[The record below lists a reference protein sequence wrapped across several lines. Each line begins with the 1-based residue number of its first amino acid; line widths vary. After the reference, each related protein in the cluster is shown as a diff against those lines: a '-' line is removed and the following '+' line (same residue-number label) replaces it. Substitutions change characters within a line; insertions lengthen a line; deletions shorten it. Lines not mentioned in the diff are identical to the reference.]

1 MPERAPSPPEGTPL
15 AALEVALA
23 KADRVRGRHHV
34 PGAHGAGRTRGDVRI
49 EAKADTSSDRATGA
63 RPATVCLISLYLSE
77 SLAVRQLCASLK
89 AHGHRCS
96 LIFFKEFRWEVFRPV
111 TAREEELLL
120 ALLGELKPDLV
131 GISLTSSLVADL
143 AYDLADK
150 VRDRTTAKV
159 IVGGAHP
166 SVSPEEALEHADFVC
181 RGEGEDAII
190 EVADAIANGRAFDQ
204 IANIWTRHN
213 GEVVHNDVR
222 PLEANLD
229 LLPFVAFGDPDSYRI
244 EDDRLDRLDPATQIP
259 LYHTTASRMACP
271 FNCTFCGGPWLRRV
285 LYAGKGQP
293 RRYRSVGHILGE
305 IKQARERHPGIQQV
319 QFWDE
324 VFAVRAPEGWLDEFC
339 ERFPREIGLPFGIWS
354 HPGLLIEPTIEKLK
368 RAGLKKVVMGVESGS
383 QHVRREVLNRKETD
397 AAILRSADILKR
409 HGVEVG
415 YDFIVD
421 IPWLTEENLRGT
433 FTLIMQLPEPFEVG
447 IHSLSF
453 LPGTAITER
462 ALAEG
467 KISKEQVSRAN
478 QPLPERFESHLWKSG
493 LSIRDRSSAF
503 WHSMIYL
510 ASVPLVPKPLLWR
523 AYRWSALFKL
533 FPGPVMIAAEA
544 ARMKGETGE
553 VKLWEAL
560 DAVHPRLAGF
570 LARHPRLG
578 AVANRVVRKVG
589 RWGYRLVER

>member
-1 MPERAPSPPEGTPL
+1 
-15 AALEVALA
+15 
-23 KADRVRGRHHV
+23 
-34 PGAHGAGRTRGDVRI
+34 
-49 EAKADTSSDRATGA
+49 
-63 RPATVCLISLYLSE
+63 
-77 SLAVRQLCASLK
+77 
-89 AHGHRCS
+89 
-96 LIFFKEFRWEVFRPV
+96 
-111 TAREEELLL
+111 
-120 ALLGELKPDLV
+120 
-131 GISLTSSLVADL
+131 
-143 AYDLADK
+143 
-150 VRDRTTAKV
+150 
-159 IVGGAHP
+159 VGGAHP
-166 SVSPEEALEHADFVC
+166 SVSPEEALEHADLVC
-181 RGEGEDAII
+181 RGEGEDAIL
-190 EVADAIANGRAFDQ
+190 EVADAIVSGGALDR
-204 IANIWTRHN
+204 IPNIWTRTD
-213 GEVVHNDVR
+213 GEIRRNDVR
-222 PLEANLD
+222 PLEGNLD
-229 LLPFVAFGDPDSYRI
+229 LLPFVSFGDPDSYRI
-244 EDDRLDRLDPATQIP
+244 EDDRLDRTDPATRIP

-305 IKQARERHPGIQQV
+305 IEQARERHPGIQQI

-339 ERFPREIGLPFGIWS
+339 ERFPREIGLPFAIWS
-354 HPGLLIEPTIEKLK
+354 HPGLLTEPTIEKLK
-368 RAGLKKVVMGVESGS
+368 RAGLRKVVMGVESGS
-383 QHVRREVLNRKETD
+383 QQVRREVLNRKETD

-467 KISKEQVSRAN
+467 KIRKEQVSRAN

-523 AYRWSALFKL
+523 AYRWRALLEL

-544 ARMKGETGE
+544 ARMKSETGE
-553 VKLWEAL
+553 IKLWEAL
-560 DAVHPRLAGF
+560 NAVHPRFAGF
-570 LARHPRLG
+570 LARHPRLAG
-578 AVANRVVRKVG
+578 LTNRVVRRLG
-589 RWGYRLVER
+589 RWGYRRVAR